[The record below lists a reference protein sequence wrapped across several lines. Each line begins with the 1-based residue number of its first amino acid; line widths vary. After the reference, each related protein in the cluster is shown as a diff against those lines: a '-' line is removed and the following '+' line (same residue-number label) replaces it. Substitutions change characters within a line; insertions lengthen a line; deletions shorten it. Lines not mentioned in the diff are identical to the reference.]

1 MTWLVL
7 AGAIAC
13 EVIATSALKFSE
25 GFTRLVPSIA
35 VVLGYAGAFVLLSMA
50 LKMKMPISVAYAVW
64 AGAGTA
70 AIALIGVVALHE
82 PITALKT
89 MGIALIIG
97 GTVMLNLGG
106 AH

>member
-7 AGAIAC
+7 AAAIAC
-13 EVIATSALKFSE
+13 EVVATSALKYSE
-25 GFTRLVPSIA
+25 GFSRLIPSIA
-35 VVLGYAGAFVLLSMA
+35 VVLGYGGAFVLLGIA
-50 LKMKMPISVAYAVW
+50 LKMKMPVSVAYAVW

-82 PITALKT
+82 PVTAMKT
-89 MGIALIIG
+89 AGIALIIG
-97 GTVMLNLGG
+97 GTVLLNLGG

>member
-7 AGAIAC
+7 AAAIAC
-13 EVIATSALKFSE
+13 EVIATTALKFSA
-25 GFTRLVPSIA
+25 GFSRLVPSII
-35 VVLGYAGAFVLLSMA
+35 VLLGYGAAFVLLSVA
-50 LKMKMPISVAYAVW
+50 LKMKMPVSVAYAVW

-70 AIALIGVVALHE
+70 AIAVIGVVALHE
-82 PITALKT
+82 PWTAMKT
-89 MGIALIIG
+89 LGIGLIIG

>member
-7 AGAIAC
+7 AGAIAS
-13 EVIATSALKFSE
+13 EVVGTTALKFSE
-25 GFTRLVPSIA
+25 GFSRLIPAIL
-35 VVLGYAGAFVLLSMA
+35 VVLGYGGAFVLLSIA
-50 LKMKMPISVAYAVW
+50 LKWNMPMSVAYAVW

-70 AIALIGVVALHE
+70 AIAVIGVVALNE

-89 MGIALIIG
+89 LGIALIIG
-97 GTVMLNLGG
+97 GVVTLNLGG